1 MSHISHFSSTQVY
14 PNLLPVHGRFGQ
26 EPFIHLKKGTSE
38 EQSREQGQ
46 GQCEGQGQGVLAIEY
61 SKEER
66 LTDFTAFHWLITGDP
81 L

>member
-1 MSHISHFSSTQVY
+1 MSHFSSSQTY
-14 PNLLPVHGRFGQ
+14 PILSPAHDRFGQ
-26 EPFIHLKKGTSE
+26 EPFIHLKKGTIE
-38 EQSREQGQ
+38 EQGQ
-46 GQCEGQGQGVLAIEY
+46 GQGQGQEQEVLAIEY

>member
-1 MSHISHFSSTQVY
+1 MSHFSSSNAY
-14 PNLLPVHGRFGQ
+14 PNLSPVHDRFGQ
-26 EPFIHLKKGTSE
+26 EPFIQCRKGTTE
-38 EQSREQGQ
+38 EQGQ
-46 GQCEGQGQGVLAIEY
+46 GQGQEQEILAIEY

>member
-1 MSHISHFSSTQVY
+1 MSHISHFSSSQVY

-26 EPFIHLKKGTSE
+26 EPFIHLKRGTSE
-38 EQSREQGQ
+38 EHWREQ
-46 GQCEGQGQGVLAIEY
+46 GQGQGVLAIEY